1 MKKLMLSL
9 ALFLFALTSAW
20 SQTLFTYGKN
30 NVSAKEFLNAYN
42 KNKTEA
48 GDKQSVLSYLDLY
61 INFKLK
67 VQAAKDQQLDTLPAL
82 QSDLENFRS
91 QIEPNYLRNENSVN
105 ELIEEAFKRSQK
117 DIEVIDFFLPANSID
132 AEQEAATI
140 SDVYTKLKN
149 NPEEFLK
156 NNSNIIKNDLGFIT
170 VFTLPYEIE
179 NIVYNLKVG
188 EFSKPFKTANGW
200 YIFKNNA
207 ERPAV
212 GKVSVA
218 QILFAFPPNAGDL
231 IKEQKKKLADSVY
244 NLLKNGADI
253 NELASQFSDDR
264 KTSQEGGILPEFGV
278 GIYSP
283 AFEKAAFS
291 LKDTGEI
298 SRPFETSFGFH
309 ILKLLS
315 SNPVPTEETED
326 FKAYLKQQ
334 VLRDDRNETAK
345 KIFISQITPK
355 IGFKTADIDTGDLWK
370 ITDSFLL
377 SEKKIN
383 AGNLSETS
391 TLFSFNNNEKMTVED
406 WLTFVKSNNVQ
417 RQGNQSYKDLF
428 DQFTSFAIIE
438 NYRKRLADFDPAYK
452 SQIEEF
458 KEGNLLFEIMQRKVW
473 NHAAEDTVGLLNY
486 FNENKEKYKW
496 NKSADAIIFS
506 AKDQKTAAGAIEKLK
521 AGTNWKEIV
530 GDDDLGVQAD
540 SSRFE
545 LKQLPVNVQEN
556 LSADIIS
563 EPQVN
568 QNDNSVVF
576 VQILKVYPE
585 NEPRNFEDARG
596 LVINDYQNFLEQQWI
611 AELKKE
617 YPVKIN
623 DKVLKKVLKQA
634 N

>member
-1 MKKLMLSL
+1 
-9 ALFLFALTSAW
+9 
-20 SQTLFTYGKN
+20 
-30 NVSAKEFLNAYN
+30 
-42 KNKTEA
+42 
-48 GDKQSVLSYLDLY
+48 
-61 INFKLK
+61 
-67 VQAAKDQQLDTLPAL
+67 
-82 QSDLENFRS
+82 
-91 QIEPNYLRNENSVN
+91 
-105 ELIEEAFKRSQK
+105 
-117 DIEVIDFFLPANSID
+117 
-132 AEQEAATI
+132 
-140 SDVYTKLKN
+140 
-149 NPEEFLK
+149 
-156 NNSNIIKNDLGFIT
+156 
-170 VFTLPYEIE
+170 
-179 NIVYNLKVG
+179 
-188 EFSKPFKTANGW
+188 
-200 YIFKNNA
+200 
-207 ERPAV
+207 
-212 GKVSVA
+212 
-218 QILFAFPPNAGDL
+218 
-231 IKEQKKKLADSVY
+231 
-244 NLLKNGADI
+244 
-253 NELASQFSDDR
+253 
-264 KTSQEGGILPEFGV
+264 
-278 GIYSP
+278 
-283 AFEKAAFS
+283 
-291 LKDTGEI
+291 
-298 SRPFETSFGFH
+298 
-309 ILKLLS
+309 
-315 SNPVPTEETED
+315 
-326 FKAYLKQQ
+326 
-334 VLRDDRNETAK
+334 
-345 KIFISQITPK
+345 
-355 IGFKTADIDTGDLWK
+355 
-370 ITDSFLL
+370 
-377 SEKKIN
+377 
-383 AGNLSETS
+383 
-391 TLFSFNNNEKMTVED
+391 MTVED

-417 RQGNQSYKDLF
+417 RQENQSYKDLF

-473 NHAAEDTVGLLNY
+473 NHAAEDTVGLLKY

-521 AGTNWKEIV
+521 AGTSWKEIV

>member
-1 MKKLMLSL
+1 
-9 ALFLFALTSAW
+9 
-20 SQTLFTYGKN
+20 
-30 NVSAKEFLNAYN
+30 
-42 KNKTEA
+42 
-48 GDKQSVLSYLDLY
+48 
-61 INFKLK
+61 
-67 VQAAKDQQLDTLPAL
+67 
-82 QSDLENFRS
+82 
-91 QIEPNYLRNENSVN
+91 
-105 ELIEEAFKRSQK
+105 
-117 DIEVIDFFLPANSID
+117 
-132 AEQEAATI
+132 
-140 SDVYTKLKN
+140 
-149 NPEEFLK
+149 
-156 NNSNIIKNDLGFIT
+156 
-170 VFTLPYEIE
+170 
-179 NIVYNLKVG
+179 LKVG

-244 NLLKNGADI
+244 NLLKSGADI

-291 LKDTGEI
+291 LKDIGEI

-417 RQGNQSYKDLF
+417 RQENESYKDLF

-521 AGTNWKEIV
+521 AGTSWKEIV

-576 VQILKVYPE
+576 VHVLKAYPE

-623 DKVLKKVLKQA
+623 HKVLKKVLKQA